1 MLIEVYRCLAGFNS
15 LTIILI
21 HAEWDKLLAELKTA
35 KVDDQTVITSVQELA
50 RLKKIITF
58 IDKMINSIDP
68 ELIPSGTWDSFNTQ
82 AKPCAQR
89 IVLFNSDRN
98 IVHIQQANAHA
109 DNLITYV
116 RPYMVAY
123 GKAAKAM
130 QEAVKGFAEVVS
142 GYMESFEASAGGL
155 LGEIQDMR
163 SEAKQ
168 SQSEI
173 QLSYDSVEKLNAKLF
188 GNEGQGGLEEK
199 VETCARQVEDK
210 VNEINAYHDEILVGE
225 AKNPSKKQLL
235 ADAEE
240 EILARRAEINQIL
253 SDVEQKEDD
262 LAEFHTKIFGK
273 LNEDDIREGG
283 LEKDFEDRITML
295 GQFENK
301 QVDKYNALNKQIE
314 SLLPGATSAGLAAA
328 YGELKRSFNKP
339 IQYATVVFLMSIV
352 LMFFVAILSSFK
364 IGGDHWFEL
373 YNFDTWESV
382 LKGLVHK
389 TPIYV
394 PIIWLAF
401 VASKRRSEYQRLQ
414 QEYAHKEALAKSYDS
429 YKKQLESLDDQDKS
443 MQKELI
449 RKAVDAIAYNA
460 SQTLDGH
467 HGDKHPVQDFFGK
480 FPDKLKS
487 NSKNSDT
494 Q

>member
-1 MLIEVYRCLAGFNS
+1 MSRWVQQFKDHPF
-15 LTIILI
+15 
-21 HAEWDKLLAELKTA
+21 HAEWDKLLAELETA
-35 KVDDQTVITSVQELA
+35 KVDDQTVIASVQELA

-58 IDKMINSIDP
+58 INDMINSIDP
-68 ELIPSGTWDSFNTQ
+68 ELIPSSTWDSFNTQ
-82 AKPCAQR
+82 AKPCVQR
-89 IVLFNSDRN
+89 MTQFNSDRN
-98 IVHIQQANAHA
+98 IVHIQQANTHA

-116 RPYMVAY
+116 RPYMVAS

-130 QEAVKGFAEVVS
+130 QVAAKEYVEVVS
-142 GYMESFEASAGGL
+142 GYMESFKASADGL

-163 SEAKQ
+163 GEAKQ

-173 QLSYDSVEKLNAKLF
+173 QLSCDSVEKLNAKLF
-188 GNEGQGGLEEK
+188 GNEGQGGLEERIQ
-199 VETCARQVEDK
+199 TCARQAEEK
-210 VNEINAYHDEILVGE
+210 VDEINAYHDEILVGD
-225 AKNPSKKQLL
+225 AKTPSKKQLL
-235 ADAEE
+235 AGAEE
-240 EILARRAEINQIL
+240 EILAKQAEIIEIL
-253 SDVEQKEDD
+253 SDVEQKEND
-262 LAEFHTKIFGK
+262 LAGFYTKIFGK
-273 LNEDDIREGG
+273 PNEGGIREGG
-283 LEKDFEDRITML
+283 LEKDFEDRITAL
-295 GQFENK
+295 GQFEIK
-301 QVDKYNALNKQIE
+301 QVDKYNALNEQIE

-328 YGELKRSFNKP
+328 YKELKDSFNKP
-339 IQYATVVFLMSIV
+339 IQNATVVFLASIV

-364 IGGDHWFEL
+364 IGGDSWFEL
-373 YNFDTWESV
+373 YNSDTWESV

-467 HGDKHPVQDFFGK
+467 HGDRHPAQDLLGK
-480 FPDKLKS
+480 VSDKIKLTSKS
-487 NSKNSDT
+487 SDT